1 MARAKRKHA
10 PTAAR
15 KKASAPKAPVR
26 ASPANKAA
34 RSAPKIAS
42 RKGAALALDPVLLTV
57 IANRLDGIVREMTN
71 TLLRAA
77 RSAVIS
83 SARDF
88 SCCIITGDNQLLAS
102 AEGLPVHIF
111 GAHLQ
116 GANMCEYHKGDIR
129 EGDAYLDNDPY
140 GGNTHPADHTFLVP
154 VFIEGE
160 HLFTTV
166 AKCHMAD
173 IGNSIP
179 SSYFARALDVYEEGA
194 LVFPGVRIQRDF
206 KNEPDIMR
214 MCRARIR
221 VPEQWYGDALAALG
235 SARIAE
241 RRLKELCAKYGTR
254 TIKAFIRDWF
264 DYSERR
270 MAESIRRLPKARI
283 ENTGRSDPLE
293 GILPDGLTLK
303 VGIDIDPKAATISV
317 DLRDNPPCV
326 PCGMNTSRAAATS
339 SVVGAIFNSLEKDI
353 PRNAGSFRRLSF
365 QYAEDSVVASPV
377 FPHSCSTATTNV
389 SERLVN
395 ITQSAFA
402 KLGDGHGL
410 SEGGTG
416 LGAGMAVLSGKDHR
430 RGDARYV
437 NRMMLSTNGG
447 PASPTADGW
456 VNYAIP
462 VIAGLMYRD
471 SVEIDELKHPFRVE
485 SLGLVPDSAGAGRFR
500 GAPAQELTYTPLEN
514 PVQVVIPCDGQ
525 FAPPRGVNGG
535 HNGTPG
541 STHLVNH
548 NGDTTKL
555 PNVVIVQL
563 QKGQVLRGRD
573 SSGGGYGDPLTRDPA
588 RVRIDV
594 LEGWES
600 LTKAR
605 DIYGVIFVGEID
617 DDSLTVDADATR
629 RRRAELA
636 AMHRSAAE

>member
-1 MARAKRKHA
+1 MAKNVAKKAKRG
-10 PTAAR
+10 AAER
-15 KKASAPKAPVR
+15 SKARSSAP
-26 ASPANKAA
+26 AA
-34 RSAPKIAS
+34 K
-42 RKGAALALDPVLLTV
+42 LDQVVMSV

-88 SCCIITGDNQLLAS
+88 SCCIVTGDNQLLAS

-116 GANMCEYHKGDIR
+116 AANMCRYHAGDIR

-154 VFIEGE
+154 VFIDGE

-179 SSYFARALDVYEEGA
+179 SSYFAKALDVYEEGA

-206 KNEPDIMR
+206 KNVEDVMR

-221 VPEQWYGDALAALG
+221 VPDQWYGDYLAGLG

-241 RRLKELCAKYGTR
+241 RRLKELCAKYGR
-254 TIKAFIRDWF
+254 KTIKAFMKEWL

-270 MAESIRRLPKARI
+270 MAESIRKLPKARI

-293 GILPDGLTLK
+293 GILPDGLLLK
-303 VGIDIDPKAATISV
+303 VILDVDPKKGMIEV
-317 DLRDNPPCV
+317 DLRENPPCV
-326 PCGMNTSRAAATS
+326 DCGLNTSEAAATS
-339 SVVGAIFNSLEKDI
+339 AVVGAIFNTLDKDI

-365 QYAEDSVVASPV
+365 KYAENSVVAAPV
-377 FPHSCSTATTNV
+377 FPHSCSVATTNV
-389 SERLVN
+389 CERLVN

-402 KLGDGHGL
+402 QLGVGHGL
-410 SEGGTG
+410 AEGGTG

-430 RGDARYV
+430 RADARYV

-485 SLGLVPDSAGAGRFR
+485 SLGIVTDSAGAGRYR
-500 GAPAQELTYTPLEN
+500 GAPAQQVTYTAIEN

-525 FAPPRGVNGG
+525 FAGPRGVNGG
-535 HNGTPG
+535 HDGTPG
-541 STHLVNH
+541 STHLADP
-548 NGDTTKL
+548 GGAETKL
-555 PNVVIVQL
+555 PNLVNRHIR
-563 QKGQVLRGRD
+563 KGEVMRGRD
-573 SSGGGYGDPLTRDPA
+573 SSGGGYGDPLTRDPE

-600 LTKAR
+600 IEKAR
-605 DIYGVIFVGEID
+605 NVYGVIFTGRIE
-617 DDSLTVDADATR
+617 DDSLKVDAAGTQSR
-629 RRRAELA
+629 RSELA
-636 AMHRSAAE
+636 GRSGAMTTNAMVTAK

>member
-1 MARAKRKHA
+1 MARSKAKA
-10 PTAAR
+10 
-15 KKASAPKAPVR
+15 KKT
-26 ASPANKAA
+26 
-34 RSAPKIAS
+34 S
-42 RKGAALALDPVLLTV
+42 RKSAGKPAKPAHLDPILMTV

-116 GANMCEYHKGDIR
+116 GANMSKYHAGDIR

-154 VFIEGE
+154 VFMEGE

-194 LVFPGVRIQRDF
+194 LVFPGVRIQRNF

-241 RRLKELCAKYGTR
+241 RRLKELARKYGRATLK
-254 TIKAFIRDWF
+254 TFIKDWF

-270 MAESIRRLPKARI
+270 MIESIRKLPKARI

-303 VGIDIDPKAATISV
+303 VIIDIDPKQASIAV

-326 PCGMNTSRAAATS
+326 PCGMNTSEAAATS
-339 SVVGAIFNSLEKDI
+339 SVVGAIFNSLDKDI

-365 QYAEDSVVASPV
+365 KYADNSVVAAPV

-389 SERLVN
+389 SERVVN

-410 SEGGTG
+410 AEGGTG

-430 RGDARYV
+430 RNDARYV

-485 SLGLVPDSAGAGRFR
+485 SLGIVTDSAGAGRFR

-514 PVQVVIPCDGQ
+514 QVQAVIPCDGQ

-541 STHLVNH
+541 STHLTNH
-548 NGDTTKL
+548 NGDVTKL
-555 PNVVIVQL
+555 PNVVNIHL
-563 QKGQVLRGRD
+563 QKGQRLRGRD
-573 SSGGGYGDPLTRDPA
+573 SSGGGYGNPLTRDPA
-588 RVRIDV
+588 RVLTDV

-600 LTKAR
+600 MTKAR
-605 DIYGVIFVGEID
+605 DIYGVVFTGAIE
-617 DDSLTVDADATR
+617 DDSLAVDATATAA
-629 RRRAELA
+629 RRAELA
-636 AMHRSAAE
+636 AASNTPAE

>member
-1 MARAKRKHA
+1 MAKGKRR
-10 PTAAR
+10 PE
-15 KKASAPKAPVR
+15 
-26 ASPANKAA
+26 
-34 RSAPKIAS
+34 AS
-42 RKGAALALDPVLLTV
+42 RLDPVVMTV

-88 SCCIITGDNQLLAS
+88 SCCILTGDNHLLAS

-111 GAHLQ
+111 GAHFQ
-116 GANMCEYHKGDIR
+116 GENMCRYHAGDIR

-154 VFIEGE
+154 VFVDGE
-160 HLFTTV
+160 HLFTGV

-179 SSYFARALDVYEEGA
+179 SSYFAKALDVYEEGA
-194 LVFPGVRIQRDF
+194 IVFPAVRIQRNYQ
-206 KNEPDIMR
+206 NEPDIIR

-241 RRLKELCAKYGTR
+241 RRLKALCAKYGR
-254 TIKAFIRDWF
+254 KTIKTFIEAWF

-270 MAESIRRLPKARI
+270 MIESIRKLPKARI
-283 ENTGRSDPLE
+283 ENTGQSDPLE
-293 GILPDGLTLK
+293 GILPNGLTLK
-303 VGIDIDPKAATISV
+303 VFVDIDPRKAMIDI

-326 PCGMNTSRAAATS
+326 DCGLNTSRAAATS
-339 SVVGAIFNSLEKDI
+339 SVVGAIFNTLDKDI

-365 QYAEDSVVASPV
+365 QYAENSVVAAPV

-410 SEGGTG
+410 AEGGTG

-430 RGDARYV
+430 RNDARYV

-485 SLGLVPDSAGAGRFR
+485 SLGLVTDSAGAGRQR
-500 GAPAQELTYTPLEN
+500 GAPAQEVTYTALEN

-535 HNGTPG
+535 HDGTPG
-541 STHLVNH
+541 STHLINH
-548 NGDTTKL
+548 NGDVTKL
-555 PNVVIVQL
+555 PNLVNMQI
-563 QKGQVLRGRD
+563 QKGQCIRGRD

-588 RVRIDV
+588 RVLVDV

-600 LTKAR
+600 LDKAR
-605 DIYGVIFVGEID
+605 DIYGVIFTGRIED
-617 DDSLTVDADATR
+617 DTLSVDAEATKAK
-629 RRRAELA
+629 RAA
-636 AMHRSAAE
+636 ARHRAAAGACEK

>member
-1 MARAKRKHA
+1 MMSEA
-10 PTAAR
+10 PTQAA
-15 KKASAPKAPVR
+15 
-26 ASPANKAA
+26 AA
-34 RSAPKIAS
+34 T
-42 RKGAALALDPVLLTV
+42 ALDPVLV
-57 IANRLDGIVREMTN
+57 SVMANRLDGIVREMTN

-88 SCCIITGDNQLLAS
+88 SCCIVTGDNQLLAS

-111 GAHLQ
+111 GTHVQTAKM
-116 GANMCEYHKGDIR
+116 AEYHEGDIR

-140 GGNTHPADHTFLVP
+140 GGNTHPADHTFMVP
-154 VFIEGE
+154 VFVEGE

-179 SSYFARALDVYEEGA
+179 SSYFAKAVDVYEEGA
-194 LVFPGVRIQRDF
+194 LIFPAVRVQRDRQ
-206 KNEPDIMR
+206 NIADIMR

-221 VPEQWYGDALAALG
+221 IPDQWYGDYLAGLG

-241 RRLKELCAKYGTR
+241 RRLKEFCAKYGKEAVKT
-254 TIKAFIRDWF
+254 FIRDWF

-270 MAESIRRLPKARI
+270 MSEAIRKLPRARLV
-283 ENTGRSDPLE
+283 NTGQSDPLE

-303 VGIDIDPKAATISV
+303 VILEIDPADARIHV
-317 DLRDNPPCV
+317 DLRDNPKSV
-326 PCGMNTSRAAATS
+326 ACGLNTSRSAATS
-339 SVVGAIFNSLEKDI
+339 AVVGGIFNSLENDI

-365 QYAEDSVVASPV
+365 AYAEDSVVASPV
-377 FPHSCSTATTNV
+377 FPHSCSVATTNV

-402 KLGDGHGL
+402 QLGAGHGL
-410 SEGGTG
+410 AEGGTG
-416 LGAGMAVLSGKDHR
+416 LGAGMAVLSGRDHR
-430 RGDARYV
+430 HADAPYV

-471 SVEIDELKHPFRVE
+471 SVEVDELKHPFRVV
-485 SLGLVPDSAGAGRFR
+485 SLGLVPDSAGAGRLR
-500 GAPAQELTYTPLEN
+500 GAPAQEIVYTPLEN
-514 PVQVVIPCDGQ
+514 PVTVIIPCDGQ

-535 HNGTPG
+535 LDGTPG
-541 STHLVNH
+541 ETWLIGR
-548 NGDTTKL
+548 NGDETKL
-555 PNVVIVQL
+555 PNLVNRQIL
-563 QKGQVLRGRD
+563 RGEAIRGRD
-573 SSGGGYGDPLTRDPA
+573 SSGGGYGDPLERDPR
-588 RVRIDV
+588 RVLLDV

-600 LTKAR
+600 MAKAR
-605 DIYGVIFVGEID
+605 NIYGVVFVGGLKDE
-617 DDSLTVDADATR
+617 SLAVDPAATE
-629 RRRAELA
+629 RRRAEL
-636 AMHRSAAE
+636 RSNRAGV

>member
-1 MARAKRKHA
+1 MASPKKKIAKKPAKKPAAGARKRAKA
-10 PTAAR
+10 
-15 KKASAPKAPVR
+15 
-26 ASPANKAA
+26 
-34 RSAPKIAS
+34 
-42 RKGAALALDPVLLTV
+42 ALDPVIMTV

-88 SCCIITGDNQLLAS
+88 SCCIITGDNHLLAS

-116 GANMCEYHKGDIR
+116 GANMCKYHAGDIR

-206 KNEPDIMR
+206 RNEPDIMR

-235 SARIAE
+235 AARIAE
-241 RRLKELCAKYGTR
+241 RRLKELCAKYGR
-254 TIKAFIRDWF
+254 ATIRSFIKDWF

-270 MAESIRRLPKARI
+270 MIDSIRRLPKARI
-283 ENTGRSDPLE
+283 ENTGQSDPLE

-303 VGIDIDPKAATISV
+303 VILDIDPKQATIKV
-317 DLRDNPPCV
+317 DLRENPPCV
-326 PCGMNTSRAAATS
+326 PCGMNTSEAAATS
-339 SVVGAIFNSLEKDI
+339 SVVGAIFNSLDKDI
-353 PRNAGSFRRLSF
+353 PRNAGSFRRLHF
-365 QYAEDSVVASPV
+365 EYAENSVVAAPV

-471 SVEIDELKHPFRVE
+471 SIEIDELKHPFRVE
-485 SLGLVPDSAGAGRFR
+485 SLGLVADSAGAGRFR
-500 GAPAQELTYTPLEN
+500 GAPAQEVVYTPLEN
-514 PVQVVIPCDGQ
+514 PVQAVIPCDGQ
-525 FAPPRGVNGG
+525 YAPPRGVNGG

-541 STHLVNH
+541 STHLINH
-548 NGDTTKL
+548 NGDVTKL
-555 PNVVIVQL
+555 ANVVNIQL
-563 QKGQVLRGRD
+563 QKGQKLHGRD
-573 SSGGGYGDPLTRDPA
+573 SSGGGYGSPLTRDA
-588 RVRIDV
+588 GRVLTDV

-600 LTKAR
+600 IEKAR
-605 DIYGVIFVGEID
+605 DVYGVVFAGAIE
-617 DDSLTVDADATR
+617 DDSLIVDAEATAALR
-629 RRRAELA
+629 RELA
-636 AMHRSAAE
+636 SSQRPAAE